1 MQVIPWDHK
10 RIERPGWYSG
20 IPLELYHSADIC
32 AGLAVSSSDLRACWS
47 KSPAHMYLNWAENP
61 KREVRE
67 TTSAMLLGACA
78 HHLLL
83 GEENF
88 KLKYIAQPETYRD
101 RTTAAE
107 KPWNNNS
114 GFCRGWN
121 DKQRREGRVVVP
133 LTDDDLARGRK
144 QNRAMLR
151 KITGCIDTGHWPG
164 PGEGDLTPLPLSHDE
179 RTRIDERLRWEG
191 LS

>member
-1 MQVIPWDHK
+1 MFV
-10 RIERPGWYSG
+10 ESVRP
-20 IPLELYHSADIC
+20 HC
-32 AGLAVSSSDLRACWS
+32 A
-47 KSPAHMYLNWAENP
+47 
-61 KREVRE
+61 
-67 TTSAMLLGACA
+67 
-78 HHLLL
+78 
-83 GEENF
+83 
-88 KLKYIAQPETYRD
+88 
-101 RTTAAE
+101 RT
-107 KPWNNNS
+107 
-114 GFCRGWN
+114 
-121 DKQRREGRVVVP
+121 VP